1 MRVTTLIL
9 QNLIRLLWVVNIL
22 LGIAFWLGHLVSFE
36 PLHQTFGFLIAI
48 FLIVLSILAIVRAGA
63 FGLGGAGIVV
73 AILLPIVG
81 MGQLDWLPG
90 SGHFVIQILHLLVGI
105 AAIAVAEAIGGQ
117 IRRSMRG
124 AAGAGA

>member
-22 LGIAFWLGHLVSFE
+22 LGIAFWLGHLVRFE
-36 PLHQTFGFLIAI
+36 PLHETFGFLIAI
-48 FLIVLSILAIVRAGA
+48 FLIVLSILGIVRAGA

-90 SGHFVIQILHLLVGI
+90 GGI
-105 AAIAVAEAIGGQ
+105 AAIAVAEAIGAQ

-124 AAGAGA
+124 AATA